1 MSPLERLAKVPTIDQ
16 LLSARLLIRP
26 RRREGEHTGGYW
38 LRLASANGLRQPRW
52 LSDPAATRA
61 QAMVRVCPL
70 CLGETDAFWR
80 EEWFDGQQAWC
91 ALHGIWLADRC
102 EACGRTLR
110 WSDVGFDRCSCGSDL
125 RELGARPV
133 PHSVEASIGQAPVSV
148 LLWLG
153 ALSKHGLT
161 GKPLKRAS
169 RRTLV
174 EAIDL
179 IELGA
184 DLVGDWPGSFFR
196 MLDAHRLSIDAGGDR
211 SLMLVNDAL
220 PGLRRRIGKLRD
232 RTWRLTVDEALGRY
246 VAASLETSAPLV
258 GRNLPESRP
267 PSVMKM
273 ARELRVRPERLAA
286 VLDRLPELGVT
297 RRRTASGRC
306 RRVASPAAVTAA
318 KLMLDSQITAKRA
331 ARMLNLT
338 PARVRQL
345 VADGRLL
352 TQDGKLDRAAV
363 MELRSSLTSRAGTG
377 RVPSDAVTFEQALR
391 YWIPVDR
398 TGALIDA
405 IHSGELTVYGIRS
418 ADRSEALMLSPSQL
432 SSWAAKQ
439 PVTDRGW
446 LTIPEVAE
454 HLALKQQVVYHLV
467 QVGLISTET
476 MRAARRATRVVPKAA
491 LVDFESRFEPLVRA
505 AARAGIHRRRG
516 LEWAEAT
523 GALLASGPQVD
534 GGRQYFVRRVP
545 SGLEPVH
552 AEWRTENRQA

>member
-1 MSPLERLAKVPTIDQ
+1 MSSLERHAKVPTIDR
-16 LLSARLLIRP
+16 LLSARLLVRP
-26 RRREGEHTGGYW
+26 RRREGEHNGGYW
-38 LRLASANGLRQPRW
+38 LRLANANGLRQPRW
-52 LSDPAATRA
+52 LLDPAATRA

-70 CLGETDAFWR
+70 CLGEADGFWR
-80 EEWFDGQQAWC
+80 DEWFDGQRAWC
-91 ALHGIWLADRC
+91 ALHHVWLADCC

-133 PHSVEASIGQAPVSV
+133 PHSVEASIRSVPVSV

-169 RRTLV
+169 RRTLA

-258 GRNLPESRP
+258 GRNLPAARP

-286 VLDRLPELGVT
+286 MLDKLPDGGVT
-297 RRRTASGRC
+297 RRRTAAGRC
-306 RRVASPAAVTAA
+306 RRVASPVALAAA
-318 KLMLDSQITAKRA
+318 KQMLHAQITAKRA

-345 VADGRLL
+345 VAHRRLPM
-352 TQDGKLDRAAV
+352 QDGKLDRAAV

-377 RVPSDAVTFEQALR
+377 RVPSDAVTFEHALR

-467 QVGLISTET
+467 QVGLISTKT

-505 AARAGIHRRRG
+505 AARAGIHWRRG

-523 GALLASGPQVD
+523 GASLVSGPQVD

-545 SGLEPVH
+545 FGPRSRAG
-552 AEWRTENRQA
+552 

>member
-1 MSPLERLAKVPTIDQ
+1 MSPLRHQAKAPTIDG
-16 LLSARLLIRP
+16 LLAARLLIRP
-26 RRREGEHTGGYW
+26 RRREGEHNGGYW
-38 LRLASANGLRQPRW
+38 LRLANANGLRQPRW
-52 LSDPAATRA
+52 LLDPAATRA
-61 QAMVRVCPL
+61 QARVRVCPL
-70 CLGETDAFWR
+70 CLREAGAFWR

-110 WSDVGFDRCSCGSDL
+110 WSYVGFDCCGCGSDL
-125 RELGARPV
+125 REIDARPL
-133 PHSVEASIGQAPVSV
+133 PFSVEASIGQAPVAV

-153 ALSKHGLT
+153 ALSKHGLS

-169 RRTLV
+169 RRTLA
-174 EAIDL
+174 EAIEL
-179 IELGA
+179 IERGA
-184 DLVGDWPGSFFR
+184 EQVGNWPGSFFR
-196 MLDAHRLSIDAGGDR
+196 MLDAHRLSADAGGDR

-232 RTWRLTVDEALGRY
+232 RTWKLTVDEALGRY
-246 VAASLETSAPLV
+246 VAASLETAAPLV
-258 GRNLPESRP
+258 GRNVPEARP
-267 PSVMKM
+267 LSVMKM

-297 RRRTASGRC
+297 RRRTASGRF
-306 RRVASPAAVTAA
+306 RRVASPAAVAAA
-318 KLMLDSQITAKRA
+318 KQMLDSRITTKQA
-331 ARMLNLT
+331 ARILDLT

-345 VADGRLL
+345 VAHRRLFM
-352 TQDGKLDRAAV
+352 QGGKLDRAAV
-363 MELRSSLTSRAGTG
+363 MELRSTLTSRAGTG
-377 RVPSDAVTFEQALR
+377 RVPSDAVTLEHALR

-405 IHSGELTVYGIRS
+405 IQSGELTVYGIRS
-418 ADRSEALMLSPSQL
+418 ADGSEALMLSLSQL

-467 QVGLISTET
+467 QVGLISTKT

-491 LVDFESRFEPLVRA
+491 LVDFESRFESLVRA

-523 GALLASGPQVD
+523 GASLVSGPQVD

-545 SGLEPVH
+545 LGQEAVQ
-552 AEWRTENRQA
+552 AEQRAAGR

>member
-26 RRREGEHTGGYW
+26 RRREGEHNGGYW
-38 LRLASANGLRQPRW
+38 LRLAKANGLRQPRW

-110 WSDVGFDRCSCGSDL
+110 WSHVGFDRCSCGSDL

-133 PHSVEASIGQAPVSV
+133 PHSVEASIRSVPVSV

-169 RRTLV
+169 RRTLA

-184 DLVGDWPGSFFR
+184 GLVGDWPGSFFR

-211 SLMLVNDAL
+211 SLMLVSDAL

-267 PSVMKM
+267 LSVMMM

-318 KLMLDSQITAKRA
+318 KLMLDSQITTKQA
-331 ARMLNLT
+331 ARMLDLT

-352 TQDGKLDRAAV
+352 TQGGKLDRAAV
-363 MELRSSLTSRAGTG
+363 MELRSTLTSRAGTG
-377 RVPSDAVTFEQALR
+377 LVPSDAVTFEHALR
-391 YWIPVDR
+391 YWIPVDC

-405 IHSGELTVYGIRS
+405 IQSGELTVYGIRS
-418 ADRSEALMLSPSQL
+418 ADRSNALMLSQSQL
-432 SSWAAKQ
+432 NSWAAKQ

-454 HLALKQQVVYHLV
+454 YLALKQQVVYHLV

-476 MRAARRATRVVPKAA
+476 MRAARRATRVVLKAA
-491 LVDFESRFEPLVRA
+491 LLDFEVRFEPLVKA

-523 GALLASGPQVD
+523 GASLVSGNNLLSN
-534 GGRQYFVRRVP
+534 
-545 SGLEPVH
+545 S
-552 AEWRTENRQA
+552 TEEGSAQ